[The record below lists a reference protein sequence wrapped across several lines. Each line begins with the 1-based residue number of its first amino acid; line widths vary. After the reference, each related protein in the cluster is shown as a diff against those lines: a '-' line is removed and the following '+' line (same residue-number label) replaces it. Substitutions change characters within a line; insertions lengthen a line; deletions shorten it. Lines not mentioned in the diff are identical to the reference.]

1 LGFPLFPRGKR
12 LPSQSPS
19 PLRELLSRL
28 LCDRRR
34 AWGGLAPLLLYGG
47 GLGKGIVVG
56 RSSRDGGQP
65 ASDPVTIPDLVG
77 TITRSLLDLSEV
89 RLLDSLPKS
98 LQATLSQGRPIPGLG

>member
-1 LGFPLFPRGKR
+1 V
-12 LPSQSPS
+12 
-19 PLRELLSRL
+19 
-28 LCDRRR
+28 
-34 AWGGLAPLLLYGG
+34 
-47 GLGKGIVVG
+47 IG

-98 LQATLSQGRPIPGLG
+98 LQTTLSQGRPIPGLG